1 MTDGTGVFL
10 PPHLRE
16 GGSDLSLNKKQRK
29 ENASNGLGAAAV
41 RGLSARVLAVWF
53 RAPVRSFVRTR
64 IDYMGYA
71 RAISPHAHS
80 PWSWRMLSPALL
92 FSAVRSQGWSFLP
105 NQVLPP
111 LLANTVVG
119 ATLYTTYLQTLG
131 LLHEPSARATK
142 RTDPLPSPLDTFT
155 AGFVAGSVQS
165 LVAAPLD
172 ALQVRFH
179 ASELQSGKYGNMW
192 HYAYH
197 KYTREIGVRG
207 VFAGWSLSLVRDSF
221 GSAVFFSAF
230 EYVKGQVF
238 YSFVSQYYGH
248 FGKLTGA
255 QQEDLRAQSSKT
267 SGVTTSNPVIRP
279 HYMLEPS
286 FILLAGFFASITQAL
301 IQYPVSRIQ
310 DIHYGRL
317 EWIDAHPSHSTTS
330 PPTISKA
337 RPVRNS
343 GGAFGVYASAYKKT
357 FKQCLAIARRD
368 EGARR
373 WLFKDF
379 LRRTLTQV
387 PSTSAGL
394 IVFEVIRRKYGDASD
409 VVKIRKD
416 GYDILLV

>member
-10 PPHLRE
+10 PPHMRE

-53 RAPVRSFVRTR
+53 RAP
-64 IDYMGYA
+64 GYA

-80 PWSWRMLSPALL
+80 PWSWRLLSPALL

-142 RTDPLPSPLDTFT
+142 RTDPLPPPVDTFA

-179 ASELQSGKYGNMW
+179 ASELQSGRYGNMW

-197 KYTREIGVRG
+197 KTREIGVRG
-207 VFAGWSLSLVRDSF
+207 VFAGWSLSLVRDSL

-238 YSFVSQYYGH
+238 YSFVSQWYGH

-255 QQEDLRAQSSKT
+255 QQEDLRAQQGIGATGKD
-267 SGVTTSNPVIRP
+267 GAMASNPVIRP

-286 FILLAGFFASITQAL
+286 FILLAGIFASITQAL

-317 EWIDAHPSHSTTS
+317 EWIDTHPTTHVHTTNATTTNAATSSTHRTG
-330 PPTISKA
+330 T
-337 RPVRNS
+337 
-343 GGAFGVYASAYKKT
+343 FGVYASAYKKT

-368 EGARR
+368 GGARR

>member
-1 MTDGTGVFL
+1 MY
-10 PPHLRE
+10 
-16 GGSDLSLNKKQRK
+16 S
-29 ENASNGLGAAAV
+29 
-41 RGLSARVLAVWF
+41 
-53 RAPVRSFVRTR
+53 
-64 IDYMGYA
+64 YMGYA

-80 PWSWRMLSPALL
+80 PWSWRLLSPALL

-142 RTDPLPSPLDTFT
+142 RTDPLPSPVDTFT
-155 AGFVAGSVQS
+155 AGFVAGSMQS

-197 KYTREIGVRG
+197 KTREIGVRG

-255 QQEDLRAQSSKT
+255 QQEDLKAQQ
-267 SGVTTSNPVIRP
+267 SGRVAGVLRGDDGAMASNPVIRP

-286 FILLAGFFASITQAL
+286 FILLAGIAASITQAL

-317 EWIDAHPSHSTTS
+317 EWIDSHATTHVHTTN
-330 PPTISKA
+330 PTITNGAASA
-337 RPVRNS
+337 ATRTS
-343 GGAFGVYASAYKKT
+343 GAMGIYASAYRKT

-368 EGARR
+368 GGARR

-379 LRRTLTQV
+379 VRRTLTQV